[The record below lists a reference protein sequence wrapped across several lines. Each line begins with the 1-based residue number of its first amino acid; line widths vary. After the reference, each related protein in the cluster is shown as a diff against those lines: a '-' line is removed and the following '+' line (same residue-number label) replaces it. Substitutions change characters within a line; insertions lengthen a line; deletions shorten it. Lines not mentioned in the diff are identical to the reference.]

1 MNHADQFPRLAAAM
15 TKAGLDA
22 AARRTL
28 LAAAAADLST
38 PVQAY
43 AQGDDGA
50 ATANP
55 SFQAGWAKAFGTSEV
70 AS

>member
-1 MNHADQFPRLAAAM
+1 MSADQFPKLSAAAV
-15 TKAGLDA
+15 KLGLDV

-28 LAAAAADLST
+28 LAAAAADLSA